1 VTRVVGLSGVRERV
15 TSTRCPGCGLTMTAR
30 AGAPHPRI
38 GASTGCWA
46 LFGAVLAREFADPAY
61 YRDVHFLTV
70 ATYAVQHPQNPSRA
84 AAETVSLQL
93 ITMQLAT
100 ERNLPR
106 EAMERAVAR
115 LAMSPPRGTRWLQ
128 PPRPNGTVTVD
139 RLLQAASAEQ
149 HRSAV
154 RGWAAN
160 VWMAWREHHETIRDW
175 AAEAIA

>member
-1 VTRVVGLSGVRERV
+1 MPARFGAAHPGL
-15 TSTRCPGCGLTMTAR
+15 
-30 AGAPHPRI
+30 
-38 GASTGCWA
+38 GASSACWA

-70 ATYAVQHPQNPSRA
+70 ATYAVQHPSRPNWA
-84 AAETVSLQL
+84 AAETLSLQL

-100 ERNLPR
+100 EGNLPR
-106 EAMERAVAR
+106 QDIESALAR
-115 LAMSPPRGTRWLQ
+115 LATSPPRRLRWLE
-128 PPRPNGTVTVD
+128 PPQPNGTVTVD
-139 RLLQAASAEQ
+139 HLLQAANAAQ

-160 VWMAWREHHETIRDW
+160 VWMAWREHHDTIRGW